1 MYSKIIAVHPMAE
14 YRVLLEF
21 EDGTVRLLDVKPWM
35 DGEWY
40 IHLRDKKY
48 FSQVRPHSLSGAIM
62 WPEGQDIAPEDI
74 LEFGKRIYELESRSS
89 SEMSYAV

>member
-1 MYSKIIAVHPMAE
+1 MYSKIIAAHPMAE

-40 IHLRDKKY
+40 IHLKDKKY

-74 LEFGKRIYELESRSS
+74 LEFGKRVHDLEIPQNTEIRC
-89 SEMSYAV
+89 AV

>member
-1 MYSKIIAVHPMAE
+1 MYSKIVAAHPMMD

-40 IHLRDKKY
+40 LPLKNVEY
-48 FSQVRPHSLSGAIM
+48 FKQVRPHSLSGAIM
-62 WPEGQDIAPEDI
+62 WPDGQNIAPEDI
-74 LEFGKRIYELESRSS
+74 LEFGKRITALEFHSEQELHC
-89 SEMSYAV
+89 AV

>member
-1 MYSKIIAVHPMAE
+1 MCSKVIAAHPMMD

-40 IHLRDKKY
+40 THLKDIRY
-48 FSQVRPHSLSGAIM
+48 FNQVRPHSLSGAIM

-74 LEFGKRIYELESRSS
+74 LEFGKRIYDLEARS
-89 SEMSYAV
+89 ETEARCAV